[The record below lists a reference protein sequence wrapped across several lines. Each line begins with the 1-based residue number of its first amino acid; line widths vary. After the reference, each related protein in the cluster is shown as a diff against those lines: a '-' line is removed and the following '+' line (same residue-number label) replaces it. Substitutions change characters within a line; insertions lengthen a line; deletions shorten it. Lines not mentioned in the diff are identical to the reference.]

1 MSTESSRKI
10 LIWLPAIVLPLA
22 NMITAIVTRSSIV
35 VAYTT
40 PSTWIPFLP
49 AAIVYILGAIIEEL
63 FYRWFLL
70 KKVFFQTT
78 KLKPLLSIL
87 IVSALF
93 AGMHLWN
100 LQTSPAV
107 FPVLLQVF
115 SAFCFSIWAGAVV
128 WKTDRIW
135 IPLLAHVLLNATAGD
150 SEIAWVSILVSVVA
164 LTDGIWLMRGEKI

>member
-10 LIWLPAIVLPLA
+10 LIWLPVIVLPLA
-22 NMITAIVTRSSIV
+22 NLITAVVTRASV
-35 VAYTT
+35 VTAYMT
-40 PSTWIPFLP
+40 PSPLIQFIPIAVAF
-49 AAIVYILGAIIEEL
+49 ILGAVIEEI

-87 IVSALF
+87 IVSVIF

-100 LQTSPAV
+100 LQASPAV
-107 FPVLLQVF
+107 LPVFIQVF

-135 IPLLAHVLLNATAGD
+135 IPLLAHVLLNATSVDA
-150 SEIAWVSILVSVVA
+150 EIVWVNVLVSIVVLA
-164 LTDGIWLMRGEKI
+164 DGIWLMRGEKI